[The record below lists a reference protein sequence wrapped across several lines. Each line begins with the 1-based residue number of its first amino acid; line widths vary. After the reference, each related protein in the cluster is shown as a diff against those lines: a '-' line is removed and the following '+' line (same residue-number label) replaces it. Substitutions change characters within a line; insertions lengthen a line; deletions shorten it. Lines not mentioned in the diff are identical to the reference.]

1 MTKTIED
8 KVKESKEVI
17 SKLAKNTAMIGGV
30 ASLIWYGNSAFQ
42 SLTEKGNF
50 QLAIVDALVG
60 TLCAINAAVNY
71 KTYRDYK
78 EQQL

>member
-1 MTKTIED
+1 MTKTTID
-8 KVKESKEVI
+8 DLVKNQKS
-17 SKLAKNTAMIGGV
+17 ARNNAMISGFS
-30 ASLIWYGNSAFQ
+30 SLVWYGNSAFQ
-42 SLTEKGNF
+42 YFSEEGNGKAA
-50 QLAIVDALVG
+50 AIAYVLVW